1 MPSLDEG
8 ITSMSAEDSEL
19 EKTEPASQRRLEDAR
34 NDGDIARSPEVS
46 AFAVTMS
53 SLAVMWFSGPAV
65 MDGLKRMM
73 ARGLTIDSAVV
84 REPAAMTERLLGF
97 SADALVLGAPILAV
111 TVLAAIVAPMAL
123 GGWSFVPSAAGPKF
137 DRINPMQ
144 GLGRMFSVHSLLE
157 LGKALLKA
165 GLIGAVACI
174 VLWKSRDSMMD
185 LAGQSFADASGTMAH
200 LVMVS
205 TFSIAAVLS
214 LIAAVDVPMQLW
226 QYAKKL
232 RMTKEDLKREH
243 KESEG
248 DPHVKAAMR
257 AMQREAAK
265 KRMMADVPKADVIV
279 TNPTHYAVALK
290 YDETMRAPTVIAK
303 GVDLTAARIRG
314 VAETNNIPIL
324 EAPPLA
330 RALYTH
336 TDIGSQIPE
345 KLYTAVAEVLA
356 YVFQLKSY
364 GLSGLKPLGEVEVPA
379 DLDPLTADAKS

>member
-1 MPSLDEG
+1 MA
-8 ITSMSAEDSEL
+8 AEDSEL

-34 NDGDIARSPEVS
+34 NEGNIARSPELS

-53 SLAVMWFSGPAV
+53 ALAVLWMAGPAV
-65 MDGLKRMM
+65 LDGLKRLMVQ
-73 ARGLTIDSAVV
+73 GLTLDSAAV
-84 REPAAMTERLLGF
+84 REPAAMTERLFGF
-97 SADALVLGAPILAV
+97 SSEALMIGAPILGA
-111 TVLAAIVAPMAL
+111 TVIAAIVAPMAVS
-123 GGWSFVPSAAGPKF
+123 GWSFVPSAAGPKF
-137 DRINPMQ
+137 SRISPMS
-144 GLGRMFSVHSLLE
+144 GLGRMFSMHSLTE

-165 GLIGAVACI
+165 GLIGGISCLI
-174 VLWKSRDSMMD
+174 LWQAKDSMLD
-185 LAGQSFADASGTMAH
+185 LAGQPFSVAASSMAS
-200 LVMVS
+200 LVMMS
-205 TFSIAAVLS
+205 TLMIGAVLS
-214 LIAAVDVPMQLW
+214 LIAAVDVPLQLW

-232 RMTKEDLKREH
+232 RMTKEDVKREH
-243 KESEG
+243 KESDG
-248 DPHVKAAMR
+248 DPHVKAAIR
-257 AMQREAAK
+257 AMQREAAQ

-314 VAETNNIPIL
+314 VADTHNVPIL

-336 TDIGSQIPE
+336 TDIGQQIPE

-364 GLSGLKPLGEVEVPA
+364 GLTGLKPLGDVDVPA
-379 DLDPLTADAKS
+379 ELDPHAAVAK